1 MNTQKP
7 TAVKTRRFLKKVST
21 STSISLAILTLG
33 FTLLGFLTFLNSN
46 REDTI
51 NSLPFEKWFAMAG
64 SSTSIVLGIAFL
76 VAASIY
82 WSRYSRAID

>member
-7 TAVKTRRFLKKVST
+7 TAVKTRRCLKKVSA
-21 STSISLAILTLG
+21 SISLAILTLG
-33 FTLLGFLTFLNSN
+33 FTLLGFLTLLNSN

-51 NSLPFEKWFAMAG
+51 NSLPFEKCFAMAG
-64 SSTSIVLGIAFL
+64 SSISIVLGIAFL